1 MRSRSVFALVL
12 LCLGVLAGPGTPAG
26 AAPPPPPALVHV
38 RDANTEYFLPS
49 IVSVRQGGTVEWDFQ
64 GLHTATDNTGMGL
77 YDSGEIKDATF
88 SYRFVA
94 AGTYAVIC
102 TLHKATMIGRIG
114 VPVRVAPAKG
124 TTKTRFAVTWSS
136 TLAPAGFLFDVGK
149 QRVGG
154 AWSTWASRHDDPF
167 GDVPP
172 VAQGEVPVP
181 RAAPADL
188 VRDVLGLV
196 AARRD
201 RGGLSRRR
209 QEPACTETAAPRP
222 HHIACDNERSR
233 ISADARFVA
242 TGTPCTSQTF
252 RSAWM
257 SGS

>member
-1 MRSRSVFALVL
+1 MRSRSVFALVT
-12 LCLGVLAGPGTPAG
+12 LCLGVLAGPGAPAG

-102 TLHKATMIGRIG
+102 TLHENTMIGSVG

-124 TTKTRFAVTWSS
+124 TTKTRFAVTWSA

-154 AWSTWASRHDDPF
+154 AWSTWQS
-167 GDVPP
+167 GV
-172 VAQGEVPVP
+172 
-181 RAAPADL
+181 
-188 VRDVLGLV
+188 
-196 AARRD
+196 
-201 RGGLSRRR
+201 
-209 QEPACTETAAPRP
+209 TT
-222 HHIACDNERSR
+222 RS
-233 ISADARFVA
+233 A
-242 TGTPCTSQTF
+242 TF
-252 RSAWM
+252 RPWRKGKYRFRARLRQIS
-257 SGS
+257 SGKASGWSPLGVIVVG